1 MAPQE
6 RFFVT
11 GALGCIGAWVVRHL
25 VREGVEV
32 TVFDLG
38 QDRRRL
44 ALVMEPEE
52 LARVRFVH
60 GDITD
65 TEAVCRALEDA
76 QATHVVHLAALQVP
90 FCKARPPLGAA
101 VNVVGTVNLFEAAK
115 ALGLGQVVYA
125 SSFAVYGRRSEYTH
139 RILPPD
145 AEPRPF
151 THYGVYKL
159 ANEGNARVY
168 WQDDGIASIGLRPYT
183 VYGPG
188 RDQGMTSA
196 PTQAMLAAVQGRPFH
211 IPFGGV
217 CDLQYVDDV
226 ARIFVQAARTPVQGA
241 LVFNLR
247 GSIVPMQEVISAIE
261 AVEPR
266 ARGLITHG
274 TDPLPFPDGAED
286 EALRSLLGEVPQTPL
301 REGVA
306 RTMEHFRQAL
316 ARGTL
321 PQGPGTTG

>member
-1 MAPQE
+1 MPPQE

-11 GALGCIGAWVVRHL
+11 GALGCIGAWVVRNL
-25 VREGVEV
+25 VQEGAEV

-44 ALVMEPEE
+44 VLVMEPEE
-52 LARVRFVH
+52 LACVRFVH

-65 TEAVCRALEDA
+65 TEAVRRALEEA
-76 QATHVVHLAALQVP
+76 QATHVIHLAALQVP
-90 FCKARPPLGAA
+90 FCKANPPLGAA
-101 VNVVGTVNLFEAAK
+101 VNVVGTVNVFEAAK

-125 SSFAVYGRRSEYTH
+125 SSFAVYGRRSEYAH
-139 RILPPD
+139 RVLPPD

-168 WQDDGIASIGLRPYT
+168 WLDDGIASIGLRPYT

-196 PTQAMLAAVQGRPFH
+196 PTQAMLAAVKGEPFH

-241 LVFNLR
+241 LAFNLR
-247 GSIVPMQEVISAIE
+247 GSIVHMEEVVAAIE

-274 TDPLPFPDGAED
+274 TDPLPFPDGAQD
-286 EALRSLLGEVPQTPL
+286 DALRAFLGNVPCTPL
-301 REGVA
+301 QEGVA
-306 RTMEHFRQAL
+306 LTMEHFRKAL
-316 ARGTL
+316 AQGTL
-321 PQGPGTTG
+321 VQGPGAG